1 MPHRLPRAEHWP
13 RGGESPREDRR
24 RERRCHHTVE
34 HKTLRMLAILGAI
47 SLGTVGCAGNNVP
60 CDTQPDQIESAADEL
75 AQAEQQLASA
85 KDDLAKAKAE
95 KTELASELEN
105 MPEVNE
111 LERKLYILKKGSGR

>member
-1 MPHRLPRAEHWP
+1 M
-13 RGGESPREDRR
+13 
-24 RERRCHHTVE
+24 E

-47 SLGTVGCAGNNVP
+47 SLSAGMVGCAGTNVP

-85 KDDLAKAKAE
+85 REDLQQAEAE
-95 KTELASELEN
+95 KNELTSELEN
-105 MPEVNE
+105 MPEVDE